1 MGTRYEGTKEETR
14 ALNAFIKL
22 VRAAQSVTGR
32 VESRFSEIGLSVS
45 QFGALE
51 ALYHL
56 GPLYQKDLASKI
68 LKSTGNIT

>member
-1 MGTRYEGTKEETR
+1 MGTRYKGTREETR

-22 VRAAQSVTGR
+22 VRAAQSVSGR
-32 VESRFSEIGLSVS
+32 VESHFSEVGLSVS

-56 GPLYQKDLASKI
+56 GPSSRRTWPQRS
-68 LKSTGNIT
+68 